1 MDADLQDYP
10 MASSKKGT
18 PEGNTIFFAK
28 PVESLSRKS
37 SDRGSTPLGST
48 TKNRF
53 VKRFFLIRKYFGA
66 LSGALLVHLIKKD
79 RELFSAFFRCAGIR
93 TVQYCTHCIVYNIC
107 QLLRIIL
114 QLTAVELEGIKVFTM
129 SGHDF

>member
-18 PEGNTIFFAK
+18 PEGNAIFFAK

-48 TKNRF
+48 KWELCELLAPL
-53 VKRFFLIRKYFGA
+53 VPFFIMIVSIIGKIQGERTPY
-66 LSGALLVHLIKKD
+66 LSFCKSLK
-79 RELFSAFFRCAGIR
+79 
-93 TVQYCTHCIVYNIC
+93 
-107 QLLRIIL
+107 
-114 QLTAVELEGIKVFTM
+114 
-129 SGHDF
+129 